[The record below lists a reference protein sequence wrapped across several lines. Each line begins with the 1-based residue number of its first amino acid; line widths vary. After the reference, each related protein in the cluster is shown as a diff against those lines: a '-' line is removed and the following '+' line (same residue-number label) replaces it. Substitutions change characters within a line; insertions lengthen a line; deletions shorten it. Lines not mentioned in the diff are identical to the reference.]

1 MVEKEIFMDRNHIIV
16 TLIDFLR
23 KATFNSTLEA
33 RPDHHLQNDLG
44 VDSMGAVDFANMIE
58 DYYKIEINEEEMNEI
73 STLNQATDLI
83 LAKINKN

>member
-1 MVEKEIFMDRNHIIV
+1 MDRNHIIV

-33 RPDHHLQNDLG
+33 RPDQHLQNDLG